1 MSDCP
6 PYPARPRPPS
16 ALGPLLFVLSL
27 AYLQYCRYNGSRWRS
42 NSLGGRRKRKAISRS
57 MESALRR
64 PYRYSPIRFDL
75 FSMTAKT
82 KPASYAFTR
91 SDTRAGNFCCS
102 WSSSIDRRMG
112 KMSSTSFQPERQTVM
127 KNSSTLSNS
136 PKRKGIKISDETR
149 RLYEQRDRSLDNDPD
164 CAPLPP
170 ERWANAMT
178 AAEFEEFRKSYRARK
193 KLTSVDRKST

>member
-1 MSDCP
+1 
-6 PYPARPRPPS
+6 
-16 ALGPLLFVLSL
+16 
-27 AYLQYCRYNGSRWRS
+27 
-42 NSLGGRRKRKAISRS
+42 
-57 MESALRR
+57 
-64 PYRYSPIRFDL
+64 
-75 FSMTAKT
+75 
-82 KPASYAFTR
+82 
-91 SDTRAGNFCCS
+91 
-102 WSSSIDRRMG
+102 
-112 KMSSTSFQPERQTVM
+112 MSSTSFQPERQTVM

-193 KLTSVDRKST
+193 KLTSVRIDADILDWLKSQGAGHLTRINEILRERMIAETRK